1 MGCRGRKY
9 TSLGLIAWY
18 DLSGDKKALEAAC
31 RVVDHLMTQVGPGK
45 VDIVSTGNYIGM
57 PSSSVLEPV
66 MRICITERKKNV
78 ISIFAKYIVGQWETP
93 GGPQLISKAIAD
105 VPVAN
110 RFSASENLVFEGK
123 RDKKAYEMM
132 SCYEGLLE
140 LYKVTGN
147 PLYLCRGKDGRAYR
161 TRRDQRGRIG

>member
-1 MGCRGRKY
+1 MGCLGRKY

-66 MRICITERKKNV
+66 MYLYNRTKEKRYLDLPNILSDNGRHPVLRTDQQSYCRCARSQPVFRIRKLG
-78 ISIFAKYIVGQWETP
+78 F
-93 GGPQLISKAIAD
+93 
-105 VPVAN
+105 
-110 RFSASENLVFEGK
+110 RGK
-123 RDKKAYEMM
+123 TDKKLM
-132 SCYEGLLE
+132 
-140 LYKVTGN
+140 K
-147 PLYLCRGKDGRAYR
+147 
-161 TRRDQRGRIG
+161 